1 MSEYQCAA
9 MVWAE
14 RFGNISGRQ
23 CERPGVNE
31 SQSGK
36 WYCADH
42 TPQQRI
48 NAQADPAADNEATGD
63 KP

>member
-9 MVWAE
+9 TVWAE
-14 RFGNISGRQ
+14 RVGNISGRQ

-31 SQSGK
+31 SPSGK

-42 TPQQRI
+42 TPKPPTPI
-48 NAQADPAADNEATGD
+48 VDTTED
-63 KP
+63 KS